1 MLKFSYVE
9 EKLEIFFSEYVDFFQ
24 NFFSIFIFI
33 SMTHIFFS
41 KLNNYSKRKPK
52 PATYL
57 Q

>member
-9 EKLEIFFSEYVDFFQ
+9 EKLEIFFCEYVDFFQ
-24 NFFSIFIFI
+24 NFFSYFYFYFND
-33 SMTHIFFS
+33 SHFFS
-41 KLNNYSKRKPK
+41 KLNNYTKRKPK